1 MSLLYRSSFFFACL
15 LLALFC
21 PSAEAAIS
29 SKEKVE
35 LVETDGRWELHR
47 HGQPYV
53 IKGLGISGALGLD
66 RVEDLGANSIR
77 TWGIEALEE
86 KDEEGRT
93 LLDAAQARGLTVC
106 AGLWIQHER
115 HGFSYRDPEVIAEQR
130 SKIMAAVRKYKDHPA
145 LLLWGLGNEMEN
157 GLEPDTALLVWHEL
171 EALAGMVKEEDPNH
185 PVLTAVAAVNPPKI
199 KEMIKEYPSIDIL
212 GVNTYAGSASTGSS
226 LLAVGWQKPFV
237 LTEFGPIGH
246 WEAAKAPWGAQIEE
260 TGNEKA
266 RRYFTALEAMKRNT
280 EGLCLGSYAF
290 LWGNKQETTATWY
303 GLLLSTGEKVPAVDA
318 IVRSW
323 TGSWPEQRCPRLA
336 SVDFPLALRTG
347 QAGEKVTVTAKADD
361 PENDPLI
368 YEWSV
373 REESTDLKQG
383 GDEES
388 VPRLFSSCIPSGENG
403 PTVELTLPQDAGY
416 YRLFLVVRDGQGG
429 ATTANYPFAVE

>member
-86 KDEEGRT
+86 KDEEGRP

-106 AGLWIQHER
+106 AGLWVQHER

-212 GVNTYAGSASTGSS
+212 GVNTYAGSALTGSS

-237 LTEFGPIGH
+237 LTDLER
-246 WEAAKAPWGAQIEE
+246 PW
-260 TGNEKA
+260 
-266 RRYFTALEAMKRNT
+266 
-280 EGLCLGSYAF
+280 S
-290 LWGNKQETTATWY
+290 
-303 GLLLSTGEKVPAVDA
+303 
-318 IVRSW
+318 
-323 TGSWPEQRCPRLA
+323 
-336 SVDFPLALRTG
+336 
-347 QAGEKVTVTAKADD
+347 
-361 PENDPLI
+361 
-368 YEWSV
+368 
-373 REESTDLKQG
+373 
-383 GDEES
+383 
-388 VPRLFSSCIPSGENG
+388 
-403 PTVELTLPQDAGY
+403 
-416 YRLFLVVRDGQGG
+416 
-429 ATTANYPFAVE
+429 